1 MSDPGRRDPERTH
14 VEFGMYP
21 FDSVAWAWDALWG
34 GIHRRTPWTPSTLTR
49 SGNVHAGWSDP
60 RWIVTHVCG
69 LPYTAQH
76 RDELEVLGAFALSIP
91 EATPDAR
98 YRSVLLSPHD
108 RTVSELT
115 SSETHA
121 VANSADSLSG
131 WASLV
136 NATVGPTGVWPGS
149 VTFTSAHYQSV
160 RMLAKGQADLAA
172 IDAWS
177 LALIRQEQPD
187 LLVRLFRVGH
197 GPLVPTPAI
206 TARATLGDARI
217 EELREAFADALADP
231 ELDEAKSALHITGFV
246 RLTLSDYLATLDL
259 SGRPQSNGPQPTDM

>member
-1 MSDPGRRDPERTH
+1 
-14 VEFGMYP
+14 MYP

-34 GIHRRTPWTPSTLTR
+34 GVHRRAPWTPSTLTR
-49 SGNVHAGWSDP
+49 SGDVHAGWSDP
-60 RWIVTHVCG
+60 DWIVTHVCG
-69 LPYTAQH
+69 LPYAARH
-76 RDELEVLGAFALSIP
+76 RDRLEVLGAFALSIP
-91 EATPDAR
+91 DATPDAR

-131 WASLV
+131 WASLL

-160 RMLAKGQADLAA
+160 RMLAEGQADLAA

-187 LLVRLFRVGH
+187 LLDRLFQVGH

-206 TARATLGDARI
+206 TARATLGDERI
-217 EELREAFADALADP
+217 KELREAFADALAEP

-259 SGRPQSNGPQPTDM
+259 SARPQSNDPQPTDM